1 MAIATAILMGLLI
14 ERLIL
19 RPLLGEPVLAVVMV
33 TIALATVLGG
43 LATLLWGAEYKA
55 YHGLLP
61 TINLKVGAISV
72 PSESLIGLIV
82 SVICV
87 AILMLLFRYTKI
99 GLAMRATAEDLQVV
113 QSVGIKATTV
123 YAVSWVIASVVGVIG
138 GILLG
143 GVSGANMELANIG
156 LKAFAV
162 VLLGGVNSVGG
173 AIVGGIILGML
184 ENVAAGY
191 LDPLLPGGATGPG
204 IPLYRYDHRAHLQ
217 AARAVR
223 PGQDRE
229 GLTHGLSAQEP
240 FTKTTRRIWPSS
252 TRRLQWG
259 AVMCLPHLFS
269 SPARSF
275 CSDRMLTIL
284 TMMGISVISVHGL
297 NILTGYCGQISI
309 GHAGFMAVGG
319 YTSAILCA
327 KLGLPFWAALPCGA
341 LAAGIAGS
349 DLRPPVL
356 EDQGLLPH
364 HGDHRRPFHH
374 HLDHHPAPQHH
385 RRH

>member
-1 MAIATAILMGLLI
+1 MTFFLQLVVTGLALGMIYALIAIGFVIILKCSEVFNIAQGHFVLIGGYLGYTFLVPLGLPIWAALGMAIATAIIMGLAI
-14 ERLIL
+14 ERLTL

-61 TINLKVGAISV
+61 TITLKVGAISI

-87 AILMLLFRYTKI
+87 VLLMLLFRYTKI

-113 QSVGIKATTV
+113 QSVGIKVTTV
-123 YAVSWVIASVVGVIG
+123 YAVSWVIACVVGVIG

-143 GVSGANMELANIG
+143 GVSGANMELAEVG

-191 LDPLLPGGATGPG
+191 LDPLLPGGGLAKVFPF
-204 IPLYRYDHRAHLQ
+204 IVMIIVLIF
-217 AARAVR
+217 R
-223 PGQDRE
+223 PYGLF
-229 GLTHGLSAQEP
+229 GLT
-240 FTKTTRRIWPSS
+240 RIE
-252 TRRLQWG
+252 R
-259 AVMCLPHLFS
+259 
-269 SPARSF
+269 
-275 CSDRMLTIL
+275 I
-284 TMMGISVISVHGL
+284 
-297 NILTGYCGQISI
+297 
-309 GHAGFMAVGG
+309 
-319 YTSAILCA
+319 
-327 KLGLPFWAALPCGA
+327 
-341 LAAGIAGS
+341 
-349 DLRPPVL
+349 
-356 EDQGLLPH
+356 
-364 HGDHRRPFHH
+364 
-374 HLDHHPAPQHH
+374 
-385 RRH
+385 